1 MGSKV
6 THKIQLAYV
15 PNMFK
20 YGLVKPLI
28 RMENKQNIDQI
39 CIASA
44 QPLHQI
50 EAHIY
55 ARYLISK
62 TYNSTEP
69 QANVLTIDTSE
80 NGDLTKIVN
89 FNNQLLISLIQTDV
103 DSVELDK
110 IVDVDPIYP
119 IGYIRGYAY
128 RADEKD
134 KEKTVKA
141 KFYDIDIHMPSVPM
155 MLSESPDDD
164 VRVIYEMNEYG
175 VQVGGSETI
184 QNIPNIIE
192 KYKPVFSAL
201 YRRMKKDDDAENFQS
216 GHTYGL
222 YFGEAF
228 ENMMN
233 LYSGAELD
241 TLLDTWVEDGLEQMS

>member
-1 MGSKV
+1 MGSTV
-6 THKIQLAYV
+6 THQFQLAYV
-15 PNMFK
+15 PYMFEH
-20 YGLVKPLI
+20 GLIKPI
-28 RMENKQNIDQI
+28 TAMESKKNIDK
-39 CIASA
+39 IAISSN

-62 TYNSTEP
+62 SYNTTDPKYNLYIS
-69 QANVLTIDTSE
+69 TSE
-80 NGDLTKIVN
+80 DGDLTKIVN
-89 FNNQLLISLIQTDV
+89 FNNELLISLIQTDV
-103 DSVELDK
+103 DSFEMNT
-110 IVDVDPIYP
+110 IVDVDAVYP

-128 RADEKD
+128 RVDEND
-134 KEKTVKA
+134 KEKKVKA

-233 LYSGAELD
+233 TYSGAELD
-241 TLLDTWVEDGLEQMS
+241 TLLDTWAEDGLEQRG